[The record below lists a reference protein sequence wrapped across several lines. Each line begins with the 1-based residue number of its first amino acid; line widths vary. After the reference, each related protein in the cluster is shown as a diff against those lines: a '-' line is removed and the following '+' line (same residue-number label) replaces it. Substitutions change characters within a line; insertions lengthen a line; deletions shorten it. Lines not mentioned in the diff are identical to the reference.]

1 MRRSGCSVNTTGCSV
16 NTTAHRRV
24 ESSAVSEPELRP
36 LALVTGASRGIGAA
50 VARALA
56 PGHDMLLGGRD
67 ADALQRVAAD
77 LPGSRPWPV
86 DLTDEAAVAEATGG
100 IERLDVLVHSAGVG
114 LLGTVADTPA
124 AIWRRQFEVNVVAV
138 AELTRL
144 LLPALRAARGHVVL
158 INSGSGLTARAGWA
172 SYAAS
177 KFALRAFADALRAE
191 ELDHGVRVTSVHP
204 GRVDTDM
211 QRGVVAHEGGE
222 YNPEAYLR
230 PESVAGAVLLA
241 VRAPADAALTELVL
255 RPAGT

>member
-1 MRRSGCSVNTTGCSV
+1 VTS
-16 NTTAHRRV
+16 
-24 ESSAVSEPELRP
+24 PDLRP

-56 PGHDMLLGGRD
+56 PGHDLLLGGRD
-67 ADALQRVAAD
+67 TSALEALARE

-86 DLTDEAAVAEATGG
+86 DLTDSAAVAEAAGG

-114 LLGTVADTPA
+114 LLGTVAETPA
-124 AIWRRQFEVNVVAV
+124 ATWRQQFEINVVAV

-144 LLPALRAARGHVVL
+144 LLPALRAARGRVVL
-158 INSGSGLTARAGWA
+158 LNSGAGLTARAGWA

-191 ELDHGVRVTSVHP
+191 ESGHGVRVTSLHP

-211 QRGVVAHEGGE
+211 QRRVVAHEGGE
-222 YNPEAYLR
+222 YRPEAYLR

-241 VRAPADAALTELVL
+241 VTAPDDTELTELVL

>member
-1 MRRSGCSVNTTGCSV
+1 MTS
-16 NTTAHRRV
+16 
-24 ESSAVSEPELRP
+24 PDLRP

-56 PGHDMLLGGRD
+56 PGHDLLLGGRD
-67 ADALQRVAAD
+67 TSALEALAQE
-77 LPGSRPWPV
+77 LPGARPWPV
-86 DLTDEAAVAEATGG
+86 DLTDSATVGEAAGG

-114 LLGTVADTPA
+114 LLGTVAETPA
-124 AIWRRQFEVNVVAV
+124 ATWRQQFEINVVAV

-144 LLPALRAARGHVVL
+144 LLPALRAARGRVVL
-158 INSGSGLTARAGWA
+158 LNSGAGLTARAGWA

-191 ELDHGVRVTSVHP
+191 ESGNGVRVTSLHP

-211 QRGVVAHEGGE
+211 QRGVVAQEGGE
-222 YNPEAYLR
+222 YRPEAYLR

-241 VRAPADAALTELVL
+241 VTAPDDAELTELVL
-255 RPAGT
+255 RPAGS